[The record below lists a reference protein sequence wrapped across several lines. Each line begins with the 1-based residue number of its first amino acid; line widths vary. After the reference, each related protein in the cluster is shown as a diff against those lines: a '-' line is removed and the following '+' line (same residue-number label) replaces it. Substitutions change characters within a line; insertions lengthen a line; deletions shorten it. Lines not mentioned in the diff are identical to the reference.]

1 MVFPS
6 ISSFFCG
13 RCSVCPASP
22 SFRRADLL
30 GLRLTLELAKKT
42 ASFDYDLFF
51 RSLGYK
57 FFRIFKTREAAM
69 ESYSSDPH
77 PACLIRTNYT
87 FSQFE
92 DFYHTYPSIQEGTA
106 MYYPPEK
113 RETLW

>member
-1 MVFPS
+1 
-6 ISSFFCG
+6 
-13 RCSVCPASP
+13 
-22 SFRRADLL
+22 
-30 GLRLTLELAKKT
+30 
-42 ASFDYDLFF
+42 
-51 RSLGYK
+51 
-57 FFRIFKTREAAM
+57 M